1 MESTNPA
8 SETADRTTVQSTD
21 PATPKPTA
29 MKAAATAKPT
39 AVAAKPT
46 AVATTAVATTAV
58 ATTATAGRCDSW
70 SKSDRCT
77 DGGSDGNS
85 DDCFSNHG
93 KSSSLERHPRDRGN
107 PSDRT

>member
-39 AVAAKPT
+39 AVAAKP
-46 AVATTAVATTAV
+46 TAVATTAV